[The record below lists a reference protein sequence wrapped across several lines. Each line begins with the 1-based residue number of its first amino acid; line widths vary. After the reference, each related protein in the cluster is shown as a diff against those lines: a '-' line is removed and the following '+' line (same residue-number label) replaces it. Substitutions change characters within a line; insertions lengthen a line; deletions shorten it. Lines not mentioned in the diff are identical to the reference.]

1 MWEAAMRATHDI
13 ESATGVFLSLM
24 ARFAALYFGRR
35 TPRAP
40 TFAQIIAR
48 PVGGGFLAEYSSA
61 GKRAIPAKNDR
72 PGGRV
77 AIV

>member
-35 TPRAP
+35 TPRSP

-48 PVGGGFLAEYSSA
+48 PLGGAFLAENSSA
-61 GKRAIPAKNDR
+61 AKRAIPAKNDR
-72 PGGRV
+72 TDGRV